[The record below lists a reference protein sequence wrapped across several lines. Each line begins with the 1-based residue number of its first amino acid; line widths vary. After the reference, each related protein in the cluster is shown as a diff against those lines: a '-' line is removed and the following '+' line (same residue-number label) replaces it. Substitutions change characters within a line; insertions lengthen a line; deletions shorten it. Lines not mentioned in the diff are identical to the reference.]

1 MTSCYNVLHTDCR
14 FQETQITG
22 ASSCVWDGLNF
33 CPISGMLWDG
43 VQVVLSVWLQVPS
56 LRVTSNDVRPLRLSA
71 SENKAPEIK
80 RGWETLTV
88 LWPGIRCLQGVWPC
102 VTVVTWR
109 RDKARDTWHSLRSQ
123 LAASFLSDLR
133 AHVSVTNLVKK
144 AEAEQSLDCNNISAS
159 QLPEAHTDPSLSLL
173 SLQSIY
179 LTPLFDSPSLPL
191 NSDSR
196 WEFKCPYL
204 MIRSITS
211 RSI

>member
-1 MTSCYNVLHTDCR
+1 MCLVWRDPWDQFKSDTRLYFLCFQVSSCVRRGFANAYSHIFKKSFLLTHYTNDIMFYTPTADSRKHR
-14 FQETQITG
+14 SR

-123 LAASFLSDLR
+123 PAASFLSDLR

-144 AEAEQSLDCNNISAS
+144 AEAGGGA
-159 QLPEAHTDPSLSLL
+159 
-173 SLQSIY
+173 
-179 LTPLFDSPSLPL
+179 
-191 NSDSR
+191 
-196 WEFKCPYL
+196 EFGL
-204 MIRSITS
+204 
-211 RSI
+211 